1 MKKDSPR
8 RKIADAI
15 DFLTDGKPEQ
25 QIAEIYIENIVEF
38 SDHPF
43 HLYEGKRLEDMI
55 ESIKNNGILNP
66 VIVRLTT
73 PGKYEMLAGHNRM
86 NAGKLAGHN
95 RMNAGKLA
103 GLDKIP
109 AFIKENLSDED
120 AYIYVIETNLMQ
132 RSFSD
137 LYPSEKA
144 AVLEMQYEKVAS
156 QGKRTDIMSE
166 LKALE
171 NGELSEVDE
180 SGTDS
185 RGRLAKEYGLSGRTI
200 ARLLRINLLTEE
212 WKLAVDNDII
222 ALMAGVE
229 LSYIPEPLQNH
240 LYKECKDMAIKISLK
255 DAKSLKEM
263 DQSGSLNENKISKF
277 LISKEKGVIAKKDYQ
292 SIKVSKEII
301 TKYFDE
307 SSSKNSIE
315 SIIELA
321 LKKYFADQKG

>member
-15 DFLTDGKPEQ
+15 DFLTDGKLEQ
-25 QIAEIYIENIVEF
+25 QIAEIDIENIAEF

-55 ESIKNNGILNP
+55 ESIKKNGILNP
-66 VIVRLTT
+66 VIVRSTS

-86 NAGKLAGHN
+86 NAG
-95 RMNAGKLA
+95 RLA
-103 GLDKIP
+103 GLYKIP

-144 AVLEMQYEKVAS
+144 VILEMQYEKVAS
-156 QGKRTDIMSE
+156 QGKRTDIISE

-171 NGELSEVDE
+171 NSELSESE
-180 SGTDS
+180 LTETDS

-200 ARLLRINLLTEE
+200 ARLLRINHLTEA
-212 WKLAVDNDII
+212 WKLEVDNDII

-240 LYKECKDMAIKISLK
+240 LYKECSDMAIKISLK
-255 DAKSLKEM
+255 DAKILKEM
-263 DQSGSLNENKISKF
+263 QQSGVLNENEISKF
-277 LISKEKGVIAKKDYQ
+277 LINKEKNVVAKKDYQ

-307 SSSKNSIE
+307 SSSKNIIE
-315 SIIELA
+315 SIVELA

>member
-8 RKIADAI
+8 RKIVDAI

-25 QIAEIYIENIVEF
+25 QIAEIDIENIVDF

-43 HLYEGKRLEDMI
+43 HLYEGKRLEDMV
-55 ESIKNNGILNP
+55 ESIKKNGILSP
-66 VIVRLTT
+66 VIVRSTT

-86 NAGKLAGHN
+86 NAG
-95 RMNAGKLA
+95 RLA

-144 AVLEMQYEKVAS
+144 VILEMQYEKVAS
-156 QGKRTDIMSE
+156 QGKRTDIISE

-171 NGELSEVDE
+171 NSELSEAEVTE
-180 SGTDS
+180 TDS

-200 ARLLRINLLTEE
+200 ARLLRINHLTEV
-212 WKLAVDNDII
+212 WKIEVDNDTI

-240 LYKECKDMAIKISLK
+240 LYKECSDMAIKISLK
-255 DAKSLKEM
+255 DAKILKEM
-263 DQSGSLNENKISKF
+263 HQSGSLNENEISKF
-277 LISKEKGVIAKKDYQ
+277 LINKEKGVIAKKDYQ

-307 SSSKNSIE
+307 SSSKNIIE
-315 SIIELA
+315 SIVELA
-321 LKKYFADQKG
+321 LKKYFADQKGG

>member
-8 RKIADAI
+8 RKIVDAI
-15 DFLTDGKPEQ
+15 DFLTDGKLEQ
-25 QIAEIYIENIVEF
+25 QIAEIDIENIAEF

-55 ESIKNNGILNP
+55 ESIKKNGILNP
-66 VIVRLTT
+66 VIVRSTS
-73 PGKYEMLAGHNRM
+73 PGKFEMLAGHNRM
-86 NAGKLAGHN
+86 NAG
-95 RMNAGKLA
+95 RLA
-103 GLDKIP
+103 GLYKIP

-144 AVLEMQYEKVAS
+144 VILEMQYEKVAS
-156 QGKRTDIMSE
+156 QGKRTDIISE

-171 NGELSEVDE
+171 NSELSESE
-180 SGTDS
+180 LIETDS

-200 ARLLRINLLTEE
+200 ARLLRINHLTEA
-212 WKLAVDNDII
+212 WKLEVDNDII

-240 LYKECKDMAIKISLK
+240 LYKECSDMAIKINLK
-255 DAKSLKEM
+255 DAKILKEM
-263 DQSGSLNENKISKF
+263 QQSGVLNENEISKF
-277 LISKEKGVIAKKDYQ
+277 LINKEKGVVAKKDYQ

-307 SSSKNSIE
+307 SSSKNIIE
-315 SIIELA
+315 SIVELA

>member
-8 RKIADAI
+8 RKIVDAI
-15 DFLTDGKPEQ
+15 DFLTDGRPEQ
-25 QIAEIYIENIVEF
+25 QIAEIDMANIVEF
-38 SDHPF
+38 FDHPF

-55 ESIKNNGILNP
+55 ESIKKNGILNP
-66 VIVRLTT
+66 VIVRTVS

-86 NAGKLAGHN
+86 NA
-95 RMNAGKLA
+95 RSLA

-144 AVLEMQYEKVAS
+144 VVLEMQYEKVAS
-156 QGKRTDIMSE
+156 QGKRTDIISE

-171 NGELSEVDE
+171 NGELLEPE
-180 SGTDS
+180 EGETDS

-200 ARLLRINLLTEE
+200 ARLLRINHLTEA
-212 WKLAVDNDII
+212 WKLEVDND
-222 ALMAGVE
+222 ATSLMAGVE
-229 LSYIPEPLQNH
+229 LSYIPEQLQKH
-240 LYKECKDMAIKISLK
+240 LYKECKDMAIKISFK
-255 DAKSLKEM
+255 DAKMLKEM
-263 DQSGSLNENKISKF
+263 HQSGSLNENEISKF
-277 LISKEKGVIAKKDYQ
+277 LISKEKGKVIKKDYQ
-292 SIKVSKEII
+292 SIKVSTEII
-301 TKYFDE
+301 SKYFDE
-307 SSSKNSIE
+307 SSSKKEME

-321 LKKYFADQKG
+321 LQHYFVGQKG

>member
-8 RKIADAI
+8 RKIVDAI
-15 DFLTDGKPEQ
+15 DFLTDGKSEQ
-25 QIAEIYIENIVEF
+25 QIAEIEIENIVGF

-43 HLYEGKRLEDMI
+43 HLYEGKRLDDMV
-55 ESIKNNGILNP
+55 ESIKKNGILNP
-66 VIVRLTT
+66 VIVRSVS
-73 PGKYEMLAGHNRM
+73 PGKYEM
-86 NAGKLAGHN
+86 LAGHN

-109 AFIKENLSDED
+109 AFIKESLSDAE

-144 AVLEMQYEKVAS
+144 VVLEVQYEKVAS
-156 QGKRTDIMSE
+156 QGKRTDIISE

-171 NGELSEVDE
+171 NDELSEANE
-180 SGTDS
+180 GETDS

-200 ARLLRINLLTEE
+200 ARLLRINYLIEE

-222 ALMAGVE
+222 ALLAGVE
-229 LSYIPEPLQNH
+229 LSYIPKQLQKH
-240 LYKECKDMAIKISLK
+240 LYEECKDMSIKISLK
-255 DAKSLKEM
+255 DAKILKEM
-263 DQSGSLNENKISKF
+263 EQSGSLNENEISKF

-307 SSSKNSIE
+307 SSSKNIIE
-315 SIIELA
+315 SIVELA

>member
-15 DFLTDGKPEQ
+15 DFLTDGKLEQ
-25 QIAEIYIENIVEF
+25 QIAEIDIENIAEF

-55 ESIKNNGILNP
+55 ESIKKNGILNP
-66 VIVRLTT
+66 VIVRSTS
-73 PGKYEMLAGHNRM
+73 PGKYEM
-86 NAGKLAGHN
+86 LAGHN

-144 AVLEMQYEKVAS
+144 VILEMQYEKVAS
-156 QGKRTDIMSE
+156 QGKRTDIISE

-171 NGELSEVDE
+171 NSELSESE
-180 SGTDS
+180 LTETDS

-200 ARLLRINLLTEE
+200 ARLLRINHLTEA
-212 WKLAVDNDII
+212 WKLEVDNDII

-240 LYKECKDMAIKISLK
+240 LYKECSDMAIKISLK
-255 DAKSLKEM
+255 DAKILKEM
-263 DQSGSLNENKISKF
+263 QQSGVLNENEISKF
-277 LISKEKGVIAKKDYQ
+277 LINKEKSVIAKKDYQ

-301 TKYFDE
+301 SKYFDE
-307 SSSKNSIE
+307 SSSKNIIE
-315 SIIELA
+315 SIVELA
-321 LKKYFADQKG
+321 LKKYFAEQKG

>member
-25 QIAEIYIENIVEF
+25 QIAEIDIDNIVEF

-43 HLYEGKRLEDMI
+43 HLYEGKRLEDMV
-55 ESIKNNGILNP
+55 ESIKKNGILNP
-66 VIVRLTT
+66 VIVRSTS

-86 NAGKLAGHN
+86 NAG
-95 RMNAGKLA
+95 RLA
-103 GLDKIP
+103 GLDRIP
-109 AFIKENLSDED
+109 AFIKEDLSDED

-144 AVLEMQYEKVAS
+144 VILEMQYEKVAS
-156 QGKRTDIMSE
+156 QGKRTDIMRE

-171 NGELSEVDE
+171 NGELSEPE
-180 SGTDS
+180 ECETDS

-200 ARLLRINLLTEE
+200 ARLLRINHLTEA
-212 WKLAVDNDII
+212 WKLDVDCDTVS
-222 ALMAGVE
+222 LMTGVE
-229 LSYIPEPLQNH
+229 LSYIPEQLQNH
-240 LYKECKDMAIKISLK
+240 IHTECADMAIKMSLK
-255 DAKSLKEM
+255 DAKILKEM
-263 DQSGSLNENKISKF
+263 HQSGSLNEDEISKF
-277 LISKEKGVIAKKDYQ
+277 LIGKTKGVIVKKDYQ
-292 SIKVSKEII
+292 SIKVSTEII
-301 TKYFDE
+301 NRYFEE
-307 SSSKNSIE
+307 SSSKNIIE

-321 LKKYFADQKG
+321 LKRYFADQKG

>member
-8 RKIADAI
+8 RKIVDAI

-25 QIAEIYIENIVEF
+25 QIAEIDIENIVEF

-55 ESIKNNGILNP
+55 ESIKKNGILNP
-66 VIVRLTT
+66 VIVRSTS

-86 NAGKLAGHN
+86 NAG
-95 RMNAGKLA
+95 RLA
-103 GLDKIP
+103 GLGKIP
-109 AFIKENLSDED
+109 AFIKEDLSDED

-144 AVLEMQYEKVAS
+144 VILEMQYEKVAS
-156 QGKRTDIMSE
+156 QGKRTDIISE

-171 NGELSEVDE
+171 KGELSETDDP
-180 SGTDS
+180 GTDS

-200 ARLLRINLLTEE
+200 ARLLRINCLAEA
-212 WKLAVDNDII
+212 WKIEVDNDTI

-229 LSYIPEPLQNH
+229 LSYIPEQLQKH
-240 LYKECKDMAIKISLK
+240 LYKECADMAIKISLK
-255 DAKSLKEM
+255 EAKMLKDM
-263 DQSGSLNENKISKF
+263 HQSDSLNENEISKF
-277 LISKEKGVIAKKDYQ
+277 LINREKGKNVKKEYQ
-292 SIKVSKEII
+292 SIKVSTEII
-301 TKYFDE
+301 SKYFDE
-307 SSSKNSIE
+307 SSSKKE
-315 SIIELA
+315 MASIIELA
-321 LKKYFADQKG
+321 LQNYFVEQKG

>member
-25 QIAEIYIENIVEF
+25 RIEEIEIDNIAEF

-43 HLYEGKRLEDMI
+43 HLYEGKRLEDMV
-55 ESIKNNGILNP
+55 ESIKKNGILNP
-66 VIVRLTT
+66 VIVRSTS

-86 NAGKLAGHN
+86 NAG
-95 RMNAGKLA
+95 RLA

-109 AFIKENLSDED
+109 AFIKEDLSDED

-144 AVLEMQYEKVAS
+144 VVLEMQYEKVAS
-156 QGKRTDIMSE
+156 QGKRTDIMRE

-171 NGELSEVDE
+171 HGELSEPE
-180 SGTDS
+180 ECETDS

-200 ARLLRINLLTEE
+200 ARLLRINHLTEA
-212 WKLAVDNDII
+212 WKLDVDSDTI
-222 ALMAGVE
+222 ALMTGVE
-229 LSYIPEPLQNH
+229 LSYIPELLQKH
-240 LYKECKDMAIKISLK
+240 LHTECTDMAIKMSLK
-255 DAKSLKEM
+255 DAKILKEM
-263 DQSGSLNENKISKF
+263 NQSGSLNENEISKF
-277 LISKEKGVIAKKDYQ
+277 LIGKAKGVIVKKDYQ
-292 SIKVSKEII
+292 SIKVSTEII
-301 TKYFDE
+301 NRYFEE
-307 SSSKNSIE
+307 SSSKNIIE

-321 LKKYFADQKG
+321 LKRYFADQKG

>member
-15 DFLTDGKPEQ
+15 DFLTDGKLEQ
-25 QIAEIYIENIVEF
+25 QIAEIDIENIVEF

-55 ESIKNNGILNP
+55 ESIKKNGILNP
-66 VIVRLTT
+66 VIVRSTSL
-73 PGKYEMLAGHNRM
+73 GKYEMLAGHNRM
-86 NAGKLAGHN
+86 NAG
-95 RMNAGKLA
+95 RLA

-109 AFIKENLSDED
+109 AFIKEDLSDED

-144 AVLEMQYEKVAS
+144 VVLEMQYEKVAS
-156 QGKRTDIMSE
+156 QGKRTDIISE

-171 NGELSEVDE
+171 NSELSESE
-180 SGTDS
+180 LTETDS

-200 ARLLRINLLTEE
+200 ARLLRINHLTEA
-212 WKLAVDNDII
+212 WKLEVDNDII

-240 LYKECKDMAIKISLK
+240 LYKECSDMAIKISLK
-255 DAKSLKEM
+255 DAKILKEM
-263 DQSGSLNENKISKF
+263 QQSGVLNENEISKF
-277 LISKEKGVIAKKDYQ
+277 LINKEKGVVAKKDYQ

-307 SSSKNSIE
+307 SSSKNIIE
-315 SIIELA
+315 SIVELA